1 MDEHCVYKRISKSGI
16 IFLVL
21 YADNI
26 LLICIPLL
34 QSLKIWLS
42 KNIFMIDMGEITYIL
57 WIKIYNNR
65 SRRLSGLYQSMYID
79 KILKWLII
87 EKSKRG
93 YLSIFERNMSLQGY
107 VL

>member
-21 YADNI
+21 YVDDI
-26 LLICIPLL
+26 LLICIPLF

-57 WIKIYNNR
+57 QIKIYNNR

-79 KILKWLII
+79 KMLK
-87 EKSKRG
+87 
-93 YLSIFERNMSLQGY
+93 
-107 VL
+107 